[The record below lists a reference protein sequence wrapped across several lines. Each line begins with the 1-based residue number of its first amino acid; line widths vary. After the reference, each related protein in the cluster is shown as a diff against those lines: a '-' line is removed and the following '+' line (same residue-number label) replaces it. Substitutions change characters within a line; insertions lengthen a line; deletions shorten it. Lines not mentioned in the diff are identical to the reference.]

1 MPLKR
6 SREQGTPSMYK
17 SKLQE
22 VCQQRGW
29 EMPTYQVAKQ
39 GLDHNPL
46 FSATVTV
53 NATSFSS
60 PSPSSSSKKAQ
71 SDAAKLAYNHF
82 SHISSSSSSSLSG
95 YSGGSAGE
103 NTRQSHENPTPLSN
117 TNPAP
122 LSNEAMAVAK
132 NDESFGGESKF
143 GIEFFFYLTKSLPFL
158 SEVAK
163 LGQDHSPL
171 LFATVTINA
180 TLFSSPFPSSS
191 SKKAQNDAAKPA
203 FSAGSLSGSAGE
215 NTRLSPGGKL
225 QLNLQDANPAP
236 LSNEAVAVAKNDES
250 FGGSSSGSAG
260 ENTRLSPRGKLQL
273 NLQDA
278 NPAPLSN
285 EAVAVAK
292 NDESFGGSSSG
303 SAGEN
308 TRLSPRGKL
317 QLNLQDANPAPLSN
331 EAVAVAKNDESFG
344 GSSGSAGGNTRL
356 SPRGKLQLNLQVAN
370 PTPLSNEAVAVAK
383 NDESFGVLEWS
394 QLDVLDTHGCIP
406 KRQPIVMEIIVSAG
420 FSSGSAGGN
429 THLSPR
435 GKLQLNLQV
444 ANPTP
449 MSNEAMAVAKN
460 DESFG
465 GCSSGSLS
473 PGGKLQLNLQD
484 ANPTPLSNEA
494 MENAK
499 NDEIFEVLEWSQLDV
514 LDTHGCISKQE
525 PFVME
530 IIGMQHLFKNQLQTY
545 AQKRNFSLPMY
556 SCERVGPPHASRFK
570 CKVTVNGQTY
580 ESQEYFPTLNK
591 AELAAAKAALMSLL
605 PNGVEEDEFGYK
617 SLLQELAQREGCG
630 LPTYLTDK
638 SGEAHVPTFVSKV
651 EIEGEIFTG
660 QGAKTKKQAEMSAAK
675 IAFTALKQRYSSQSP
690 GFLSTSSQF
699 EEAPQSSPLSPAG
712 QSQEAVQSETPQ
724 FSVSNLRAG
733 LTAYLQQNIQPK
745 LPVPNEQAEEDRA
758 NSVVSNQN
766 PSIAS
771 PGQDSSSAMAS
782 ITPSPAAA
790 ISSPPKHDLTSSSL
804 PSDPPTNLATSSSI
818 EFMVRGIRVL
828 IHPSGTKMTY
838 PAGSTVLP
846 ISDDKWAAVEL
857 PPQRSR

>member
-53 NATSFSS
+53 NATTFSS

-71 SDAAKLAYNHF
+71 SDAAKLAFNHF
-82 SHISSSSSSSLSG
+82 SLISSSSFSLAG

-117 TNPAP
+117 
-122 LSNEAMAVAK
+122 EAMAVAK
-132 NDESFGGESKF
+132 NDESFGG
-143 GIEFFFYLTKSLPFL
+143 SL
-158 SEVAK
+158 
-163 LGQDHSPL
+163 
-171 LFATVTINA
+171 
-180 TLFSSPFPSSS
+180 
-191 SKKAQNDAAKPA
+191 
-203 FSAGSLSGSAGE
+203 
-215 NTRLSPGGKL
+215 
-225 QLNLQDANPAP
+225 
-236 LSNEAVAVAKNDES
+236 
-250 FGGSSSGSAG
+250 SGSAG

-292 NDESFGGSSSG
+292 NDESFGV
-303 SAGEN
+303 SAG
-308 TRLSPRGKL
+308 S
-317 QLNLQDANPAPLSN
+317 
-331 EAVAVAKNDESFG
+331 
-344 GSSGSAGGNTRL
+344 SSGSAGGNTRL

-370 PTPLSNEAVAVAK
+370 PTPLSNEAMTVAK
-383 NDESFGVLEWS
+383 NDESFG
-394 QLDVLDTHGCIP
+394 
-406 KRQPIVMEIIVSAG
+406 G

-444 ANPTP
+444 ENPTP
-449 MSNEAMAVAKN
+449 LSNEAVAVAKN

-494 MENAK
+494 VENAK
-499 NDEIFEVLEWSQLDV
+499 NDEIF
-514 LDTHGCISKQE
+514 G
-525 PFVME
+525 
-530 IIGMQHLFKNQLQTY
+530 GMQHLFKNLLQTY
-545 AQKRNFSLPMY
+545 AQKRNFSQPMY
-556 SCERVGPPHASRFK
+556 SREHVGPPHASRFK

-638 SGEAHVPTFVSKV
+638 SGEAHAPTFVSKV

-758 NSVVSNQN
+758 NFVVSNQN

>member
-46 FSATVTV
+46 FSAIVTV
-53 NATSFSS
+53 NATTFSS

-71 SDAAKLAYNHF
+71 SDAAKLAFNHF
-82 SHISSSSSSSLSG
+82 SLISSSSFSLAG

-117 TNPAP
+117 
-122 LSNEAMAVAK
+122 EAMAVAK
-132 NDESFGGESKF
+132 NDESFGG
-143 GIEFFFYLTKSLPFL
+143 SLSGSAGENTCL
-158 SEVAK
+158 SPGGKLQLNLQDANPAPLSNEAVAVAK
-163 LGQDHSPL
+163 NDDSFGGSLSGSAGENTCLSPGGKLQLNLQDANPAPLSNEAVAVAKNDESFGGCPGGSAGENTRLSPGGKL
-171 LFATVTINA
+171 QLNLQDANPAPLSNEAIAVA
-180 TLFSSPFPSSS
+180 
-191 SKKAQNDAAKPA
+191 KNDES
-203 FSAGSLSGSAGE
+203 FGGSLSGSAGE

-236 LSNEAVAVAKNDES
+236 LSNEAIAVAKNDES
-250 FGGSSSGSAG
+250 FGGSSSGSTG
-260 ENTRLSPRGKLQL
+260 ENTCLSPRGKLQL
-273 NLQDA
+273 YLQVA
-278 NPAPLSN
+278 NPTPLSN

-292 NDESFGGSSSG
+292 NDESFGGFSSG
-303 SAGEN
+303 STGGD
-308 TRLSPRGKL
+308 TRLSPRG
-317 QLNLQDANPAPLSN
+317 Q
-331 EAVAVAKNDESFG
+331 
-344 GSSGSAGGNTRL
+344 
-356 SPRGKLQLNLQVAN
+356 LQLNLQVAN

-383 NDESFGVLEWS
+383 NDESFG
-394 QLDVLDTHGCIP
+394 
-406 KRQPIVMEIIVSAG
+406 A
-420 FSSGSAGGN
+420 
-429 THLSPR
+429 
-435 GKLQLNLQV
+435 
-444 ANPTP
+444 
-449 MSNEAMAVAKN
+449 
-460 DESFG
+460 
-465 GCSSGSLS
+465 SGSLS

-484 ANPTPLSNEA
+484 ANPSPLSNEA
-494 MENAK
+494 VENAK
-499 NDEIFEVLEWSQLDV
+499 NDEIF
-514 LDTHGCISKQE
+514 G
-525 PFVME
+525 
-530 IIGMQHLFKNQLQTY
+530 GMQYLFKTQLQTY
-545 AQKRNFSLPMY
+545 AQKRNFSLPVY
-556 SCERVGPPHASRFK
+556 SYERVGPPHASRFK

-580 ESQEYFPTLNK
+580 ESLEYFPTLNK

-605 PNGVEEDEFGYK
+605 SNGVEEDGFGYK

-638 SGEAHVPTFVSKV
+638 SGEAHAPTFVSKV

-733 LTAYLQQNIQPK
+733 LAAYLQQNIQPK

-790 ISSPPKHDLTSSSL
+790 ISSPPKHDPTSSSL

>member
-53 NATSFSS
+53 NATTFSS

-71 SDAAKLAYNHF
+71 SDAAKLAFNHF
-82 SHISSSSSSSLSG
+82 SLISSSSFSLAVSAG

-117 TNPAP
+117 
-122 LSNEAMAVAK
+122 EAMAVAK
-132 NDESFGGESKF
+132 NDESFGG
-143 GIEFFFYLTKSLPFL
+143 SL
-158 SEVAK
+158 
-163 LGQDHSPL
+163 
-171 LFATVTINA
+171 
-180 TLFSSPFPSSS
+180 
-191 SKKAQNDAAKPA
+191 
-203 FSAGSLSGSAGE
+203 
-215 NTRLSPGGKL
+215 
-225 QLNLQDANPAP
+225 
-236 LSNEAVAVAKNDES
+236 
-250 FGGSSSGSAG
+250 SGSAG

-292 NDESFGGSSSG
+292 NDESFGV
-303 SAGEN
+303 SAG
-308 TRLSPRGKL
+308 S
-317 QLNLQDANPAPLSN
+317 
-331 EAVAVAKNDESFG
+331 
-344 GSSGSAGGNTRL
+344 SSGSAGGNTRL

-370 PTPLSNEAVAVAK
+370 PTPLSNEAMTVAK
-383 NDESFGVLEWS
+383 NDESFG
-394 QLDVLDTHGCIP
+394 
-406 KRQPIVMEIIVSAG
+406 VSAG

-444 ANPTP
+444 ENPTP
-449 MSNEAMAVAKN
+449 LSNEAVAVAKN

-494 MENAK
+494 VENAK
-499 NDEIFEVLEWSQLDV
+499 NDEIF
-514 LDTHGCISKQE
+514 G
-525 PFVME
+525 
-530 IIGMQHLFKNQLQTY
+530 GMQHLFKNLLQTY
-545 AQKRNFSLPMY
+545 AQKRNFSQPMY
-556 SCERVGPPHASRFK
+556 SREHVGPPHASRFK

-638 SGEAHVPTFVSKV
+638 SGEAHAPTFVSKV

-758 NSVVSNQN
+758 FELVAANFVVSNQN

>member
-53 NATSFSS
+53 NATTFSS

-71 SDAAKLAYNHF
+71 SDAAKLAFNHF
-82 SHISSSSSSSLSG
+82 SLISSSSFSLAG

-117 TNPAP
+117 
-122 LSNEAMAVAK
+122 EAMAVAK
-132 NDESFGGESKF
+132 NDESFGGC
-143 GIEFFFYLTKSLPFL
+143 
-158 SEVAK
+158 
-163 LGQDHSPL
+163 
-171 LFATVTINA
+171 
-180 TLFSSPFPSSS
+180 
-191 SKKAQNDAAKPA
+191 
-203 FSAGSLSGSAGE
+203 LSGSAGE

-273 NLQDA
+273 NVLDA
-278 NPAPLSN
+278 KPAPLSN

-292 NDESFGGSSSG
+292 NDESFGVSAGSLSG

-344 GSSGSAGGNTRL
+344 VSAGSSSGSAGGNTRL

-370 PTPLSNEAVAVAK
+370 PTPLSNEAMTVAK
-383 NDESFGVLEWS
+383 NDESFG
-394 QLDVLDTHGCIP
+394 
-406 KRQPIVMEIIVSAG
+406 VSAG

-444 ANPTP
+444 ENPTP
-449 MSNEAMAVAKN
+449 LSNEAVAVAKN

-494 MENAK
+494 VENAK
-499 NDEIFEVLEWSQLDV
+499 NDEIF
-514 LDTHGCISKQE
+514 G
-525 PFVME
+525 
-530 IIGMQHLFKNQLQTY
+530 GMQHLFKNLLQTY
-545 AQKRNFSLPMY
+545 AQKRNFSQPMY
-556 SCERVGPPHASRFK
+556 SREHVGPPHASRFK

-638 SGEAHVPTFVSKV
+638 SGEAHAPTFVSKV

-758 NSVVSNQN
+758 FELVAANFVVSNQN